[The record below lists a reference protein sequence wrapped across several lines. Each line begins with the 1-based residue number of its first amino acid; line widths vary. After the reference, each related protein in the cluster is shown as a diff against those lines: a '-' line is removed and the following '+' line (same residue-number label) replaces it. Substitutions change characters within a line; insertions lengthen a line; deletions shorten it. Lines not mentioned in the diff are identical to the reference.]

1 MTSFCTKSTEGI
13 VNPVALADM
22 IELSK
27 VLNKEVE
34 DYRHS
39 NYQSAMA
46 GIAISKPKL
55 LTVVVAPTG
64 SGKTWV

>member
-1 MTSFCTKSTEGI
+1 MGFYTKATEGI

-27 VLNKEVE
+27 VLSKEVE

-39 NYQSAMA
+39 N
-46 GIAISKPKL
+46 
-55 LTVVVAPTG
+55 
-64 SGKTWV
+64 